1 MKLPLTPQFSGLISN
16 ILSRAGG
23 QLLYEQLE
31 ETAKTT
37 ESRFEAAGI
46 PEKNRIGAKHS
57 KVFALRSDSY
67 SFTIERGE
75 GGIWALTSVVQESQ
89 QEVEIC

>member
-57 KVFALRSDSY
+57 KIFALQNQSY
-67 SFTIERGE
+67 YFTLERGVA
-75 GGIWALTSVVQESQ
+75 GVWALISFHQE
-89 QEVEIC
+89 

>member
-1 MKLPLTPQFSGLISN
+1 MKLPLTPAFSGLISN

-31 ETAKTT
+31 EAAKSA
-37 ESRFEAAGI
+37 EERFDLAGVH
-46 PEKNRIGAKHS
+46 EKHRIGTKHS